1 MKVVIATDSFKGSA
15 SAGDL
20 SLWIKEGWLSQ
31 RPNDEVICLPMAD
44 GGEGSR
50 AVIEASARNLEGV
63 AVIEL
68 AEICGITK
76 YSPLDPLDP
85 LDPLGA
91 HTYEL
96 GVAIRKAIESGV
108 ERIILCVGG
117 SASTD
122 AGTGALRALGAKFLD
137 KSGNEIPLGGAGLLQ
152 LDSIDLTG
160 LIAGPLEGITIFSDV
175 TNPLTGKNGSARI
188 FGPQKG
194 ATAEQVELLDEALF
208 NLVRVSGFPE
218 TSGSGAAG
226 GTTYG
231 FQLAYD
237 ADVKSGSAEIAKLI
251 GLPEAIASADLVI
264 TGEGRYD
271 SQSLQGKVVSAVAA
285 LAGQTPVAYIVGVQ
299 RIDFPPGSNGISLT
313 ELAGSSA
320 AAIADVQD
328 WATKAG
334 ALLTQSIL

>member
-20 SLWIKEGWLSQ
+20 SLWIKDAWLSV
-31 RPNDEVICLPMAD
+31 RPDDEVICAPMAD
-44 GGEGSR
+44 GGEGSA
-50 AVIEASARNLEGV
+50 AVIAASGRVNPNEI

-76 YSPLDPLDP
+76 YKT

-96 GVAIRKAIESGV
+96 GLAIRHAIEGGV
-108 ERIILCVGG
+108 QKIILCVGG

-137 KSGNEIPLGGAGLLQ
+137 KNGAEIPLGGAGLLE
-152 LDSIDLTG
+152 LDAIDFTG
-160 LIAGPLEGITIFSDV
+160 LIAGPQDGITIFSDV
-175 TNPLTGKNGSARI
+175 TNSLTGKNGAAYV

-194 ATAEQVELLDEALF
+194 ANSEQVNLLDDALF
-208 NLVRVSGFPE
+208 NLLRVSGFPE
-218 TSGSGAAG
+218 TAGSGAAG

-231 FQLAYD
+231 FQLAYG
-237 ADVKSGSAEIAKLI
+237 AEVKSGSYEIAQLI
-251 GLPEAIASADLVI
+251 GLPDAIASADLVI

-271 SQSLQGKVVSAVAA
+271 SQSLQGKVVSTVVA
-285 LAGQTPVAYIVGVQ
+285 LAGQTPVAYIVGDKG
-299 RIDFPPGSNGISLT
+299 IEFPEGSSGISLT
-313 ELAGSSA
+313 DLAGSTQ
-320 AAIADVQD
+320 AAIEEVQR
-328 WATKAG
+328 WLSYAG
-334 ALLTQSIL
+334 TQLASAFQ

>member
-20 SLWIKEGWLSQ
+20 SLWIKEGWLSV
-31 RPNDEVICLPMAD
+31 RPHDEVLSLPMAD

-50 AVIEASARNLEGV
+50 LVIQGSSRNLEGT

-76 YSPLDPLDP
+76 YST

-91 HTYEL
+91 HTFEL
-96 GVAIRKAIESGV
+96 GVAIRDAIEAGAKKL
-108 ERIILCVGG
+108 ILCVGG

-122 AGTGALRALGAKFLD
+122 AGTGALRALGAKFLNE
-137 KSGNEIPLGGAGLLQ
+137 SGDEIPLGGAGLGQ
-152 LDSIDLTG
+152 LDAIDFTG
-160 LIAGPLEGITIFSDV
+160 LSPGPQDGITIFSDV
-175 TNPLTGKNGSARI
+175 TNPLTGKNGAAHV

-194 ATAEQVELLDEALF
+194 ATPTQVELLDEALF

-218 TSGSGAAG
+218 TQGSGAAG

-231 FQLAYD
+231 FQFAYD

-271 SQSLQGKVVSAVAA
+271 SQSLQGKVVSTVVG
-285 LAGQTPVAYIVGVQ
+285 LAGQTPVAYIVGDKG
-299 RIDFPPGSNGISLT
+299 IDFPEGSKGISLT
-313 ELAGSSA
+313 DLAGSSDA
-320 AAIADVQD
+320 AMKDVHPWTHQ
-328 WATKAG
+328 AAQ
-334 ALLTQSIL
+334 LLAQAKL

>member
-50 AVIEASARNLEGV
+50 AVIEASARNLDGI

-68 AEICGITK
+68 AELCGITK
-76 YSPLDPLDP
+76 YST

-91 HTYEL
+91 HTFEL
-96 GVAIRKAIESGV
+96 GLAVRRAIESGAKK
-108 ERIILCVGG
+108 IILCVGG

-271 SQSLQGKVVSAVAA
+271 SQSLQGKVVSAVAI
-285 LAGQTPVAYIVGVQ
+285 LAGQTPVAYIVGDQ
-299 RIDFPPGSNGISLT
+299 RIDFPIGTNGISLT

>member
-20 SLWIKEGWLSQ
+20 SLCIKEGWLSV
-31 RPNDEVICLPMAD
+31 RPQDEVLCFPMAD

-50 AVIEASARNLEGV
+50 QVIEVSARNIEGT

-76 YSPLDPLDP
+76 YST

-96 GVAIRKAIESGV
+96 GIAIRDAIEAGAKK
-108 ERIILCVGG
+108 IILCVGG

-137 KSGNEIPLGGAGLLQ
+137 QSGNEIPLGGAGLAQ
-152 LDSIDLTG
+152 LDAIDFTG
-160 LIAGPLEGITIFSDV
+160 LIAGPQDGITIFSDV
-175 TNPLTGKNGSARI
+175 TNPLTGKNGAAYI

-194 ATAEQVELLDEALF
+194 ATPTQVELLDEALF
-208 NLVRVSGFPE
+208 NLVQVSGFPE
-218 TSGSGAAG
+218 TAGSGAAG

-237 ADVKSGSAEIAKLI
+237 AEVKSGSFEIAQLI
-251 GLPEAIASADLVI
+251 GLPDAIASADLVI

-271 SQSLQGKVVSAVAA
+271 SQSLQGKVVSTVVA
-285 LAGQTPVAYIVGVQ
+285 LAGQTPVAYIVGDKG
-299 RIDFPPGSNGISLT
+299 IDFPEGSKGISLT
-313 ELAGSSA
+313 DLAGSSDA
-320 AAIADVQD
+320 AMSDVRA
-328 WATKAG
+328 WAHQA
-334 ALLTQSIL
+334 AQLLAQSKL

>member
-50 AVIEASARNLEGV
+50 AVIEASARNLDGI

-68 AEICGITK
+68 AELCGITK
-76 YSPLDPLDP
+76 YST

-91 HTYEL
+91 HTFEL
-96 GVAIRKAIESGV
+96 GLAVRRAIESGAKK
-108 ERIILCVGG
+108 IILCVGG

-194 ATAEQVELLDEALF
+194 ATAEQVELLDDALF
-208 NLVRVSGFPE
+208 NVVRISGFPE
-218 TSGSGAAG
+218 TAGSGAAG

-271 SQSLQGKVVSAVAA
+271 SQSLQGKVVSAVAT
-285 LAGQTPVAYIVGVQ
+285 LAGQTPVAYIVGDQ
-299 RIDFPPGSNGISLT
+299 RIDFPIGTNGISLT

>member
-31 RPNDEVICLPMAD
+31 RPNDEIICLPMAD

-50 AVIEASARNLEGV
+50 AVIEASARNLDGV

-68 AEICGITK
+68 AELCGITK
-76 YSPLDPLDP
+76 YST

-91 HTYEL
+91 HTFEL
-96 GVAIRKAIESGV
+96 GLAVRRAIESGAKK
-108 ERIILCVGG
+108 IILCVGG

-137 KSGNEIPLGGAGLLQ
+137 KNGDEIPLGGAGLLE

-160 LIAGPLEGITIFSDV
+160 LIAGPPEGITIFSDV
-175 TNPLTGKNGSARI
+175 TNSLTGKNGAAHT

-194 ATAEQVELLDEALF
+194 ATAEQVELLDQALF
-208 NLVRVSGFPE
+208 NVVRISGFPE

-237 ADVKSGSAEIAKLI
+237 AEVKSGSYEIAQLI
-251 GLPEAIASADLVI
+251 GLPDAIAPADLII

-271 SQSLQGKVVSAVAA
+271 SQSLQGKVVSTVVG
-285 LAGQTPVAYIVGVQ
+285 LAGQTPVAYIVGDKG
-299 RIDFPPGSNGISLT
+299 IDFPEGSKGISLT
-313 ELAGSSA
+313 DLAGSSD
-320 AAIADVQD
+320 AAIKECRH

>member
-20 SLWIKEGWLSQ
+20 SLWIKEGWLSH

-76 YSPLDPLDP
+76 YSPLDPL
-85 LDPLGA
+85 GA

-96 GVAIRKAIESGV
+96 GIAIRMAIESGV

-122 AGTGALRALGAKFLD
+122 AGTGALRALGAKFLN
-137 KSGNEIPLGGAGLLQ
+137 KSGQEIPLGGAGLLE

-160 LIAGPLEGITIFSDV
+160 LIADPLEGITIFSDV
-175 TNPLTGKNGSARI
+175 TNPLTGKNGAAYV

-194 ATAEQVELLDEALF
+194 ATAEQVELLDDALF
-208 NLVRVSGFPE
+208 NVVRISGFPE
-218 TSGSGAAG
+218 TAGSGAAG

-251 GLPEAIASADLVI
+251 GLPEAISSADLVI

-271 SQSLQGKVVSAVAA
+271 SQSLQGKVVSEVAA
-285 LAGQTPVAYIVGVQ
+285 LAGQTPAAYIVGDQ
-299 RIDFPPGSNGISLT
+299 RIDFPLGSYGISLT

-320 AAIADVQD
+320 AAIADVQH
-328 WATKAG
+328 WATKAA

>member
-20 SLWIKEGWLSQ
+20 SLWIKEGWLSV
-31 RPNDEVICLPMAD
+31 RPHDEVLSLPMAD

-50 AVIEASARNLEGV
+50 EVIEASACKLEGV

-76 YSPLDPLDP
+76 YST

-91 HTYEL
+91 HTFEL
-96 GVAIRKAIESGV
+96 GLAVRRAIESGSKK
-108 ERIILCVGG
+108 IILCVGG

-137 KSGNEIPLGGAGLLQ
+137 KSGNEIPLGGAGLLE
-152 LDSIDLTG
+152 LESIDLTG
-160 LIAGPLEGITIFSDV
+160 LIAGPPEGTAIFSDV
-175 TNPLTGKNGSARI
+175 TNPLTGKNGAAYV

-194 ATAEQVELLDEALF
+194 ATAKQVELLDEALF

-218 TSGSGAAG
+218 TQGSGAAG

-231 FQLAYD
+231 FQFAYD

-271 SQSLQGKVVSAVAA
+271 SQSLQGKVVSTVVG
-285 LAGQTPVAYIVGVQ
+285 LAGQTPVAYIVGDKE
-299 RIDFPPGSNGISLT
+299 INFPEGSKGISLT
-313 ELAGSSA
+313 DLASSLDA
-320 AAIADVQD
+320 AM
-328 WATKAG
+328 KAVHTWTHQ
-334 ALLTQSIL
+334 AARLLAQAKL

>member
-50 AVIEASARNLEGV
+50 AVIEASARNLDGI

-68 AEICGITK
+68 AELCGITK
-76 YSPLDPLDP
+76 YST

-91 HTYEL
+91 HTFEL
-96 GVAIRKAIESGV
+96 GLAVRRAIESGAKK
-108 ERIILCVGG
+108 IILCVGG

-194 ATAEQVELLDEALF
+194 ATAEQVELLDDALF
-208 NLVRVSGFPE
+208 NVVRISGFPE
-218 TSGSGAAG
+218 TAGSGAAG

-271 SQSLQGKVVSAVAA
+271 SQSLQGKVVSAVAII
-285 LAGQTPVAYIVGVQ
+285 AGQTPVAYIVGDQ
-299 RIDFPPGSNGISLT
+299 RIDFPIGTNGISLT

>member
-20 SLWIKEGWLSQ
+20 SLCIKEGWLSV
-31 RPNDEVICLPMAD
+31 RPQDEVLCLPMAD

-50 AVIEASARNLEGV
+50 QVIVGSARNLEGV

-76 YSPLDPLDP
+76 YST

-96 GVAIRKAIESGV
+96 GIAIRNAIEAGAKK
-108 ERIILCVGG
+108 IILCVGG

-137 KSGNEIPLGGAGLLQ
+137 KRGHEIPLGGAGLAQ
-152 LDSIDLTG
+152 LDAIDFTG
-160 LIAGPLEGITIFSDV
+160 LIAGPQDGITIFSDV
-175 TNPLTGKNGSARI
+175 TNPLTGKNGAAYV

-194 ATAEQVELLDEALF
+194 ASAEQVELLDEGLF
-208 NLVRVSGFPE
+208 NLVRASGFPE
-218 TSGSGAAG
+218 TAGSGAAG

-237 ADVKSGSAEIAKLI
+237 AEVKSGSYEIAQLI
-251 GLPEAIASADLVI
+251 GLPDAIATADLVI

-271 SQSLQGKVVSAVAA
+271 SQSLQGKVVSTVVA
-285 LAGQTPVAYIVGVQ
+285 LTGQTPVAYIVGDKE
-299 RIDFPPGSNGISLT
+299 IEFPEASAGISLT
-313 ELAGSSA
+313 DLAGSSE
-320 AAIADVQD
+320 AAIKEVRHWVTESAIKL
-328 WATKAG
+328 AK
-334 ALLTQSIL
+334 SI

>member
-31 RPNDEVICLPMAD
+31 RPNDDVICLPMAD

-50 AVIEASARNLEGV
+50 AVIEASARNLDGV
-63 AVIEL
+63 SVIEL

-76 YSPLDPLDP
+76 YST

-91 HTYEL
+91 HTFEL
-96 GVAIRKAIESGV
+96 GLAVRRAIESGSKK
-108 ERIILCVGG
+108 IILCVGG

-122 AGTGALRALGAKFLD
+122 AGTGALRALGAKFLN
-137 KSGNEIPLGGAGLLQ
+137 KSGQEIPLGGAGLLE

-160 LIAGPLEGITIFSDV
+160 LIADPLEGITIFSDV
-175 TNPLTGKNGSARI
+175 TNPLTGKNGAAYV

-194 ATAEQVELLDEALF
+194 ATAEQVELLDDALF
-208 NLVRVSGFPE
+208 NVVRISGFPE
-218 TSGSGAAG
+218 TAGSGAAG

-237 ADVKSGSAEIAKLI
+237 ADVKSGSTEIAKLI

-271 SQSLQGKVVSAVAA
+271 SQSLQGKVVSAVTAI
-285 LAGQTPVAYIVGVQ
+285 AGQTPVAYIVGDR
-299 RIDFPPGSNGISLT
+299 RIDFPLGSNGISLT
-313 ELAGSSA
+313 DFAGSSD
-320 AAIADVQD
+320 AAIKECRH

>member
-31 RPNDEVICLPMAD
+31 RPDDEVICLPMAD

-50 AVIEASARNLEGV
+50 AVIEASACNLEGV

-76 YSPLDPLDP
+76 YSPLDPL
-85 LDPLGA
+85 GT
-91 HTYEL
+91 HTFEL
-96 GVAIRKAIESGV
+96 GLAVRAAIESGV

-122 AGTGALRALGAKFLD
+122 AGTGALRALGAKFLN
-137 KSGNEIPLGGAGLLQ
+137 KSGQEIPLGGAGLLE

-160 LIAGPLEGITIFSDV
+160 LIAGPVNGITIFSDV
-175 TNPLTGKNGSARI
+175 TNPLTGKNGAAHV

-194 ATAEQVELLDEALF
+194 ATPEQVELLDEALF

-271 SQSLQGKVVSAVAA
+271 SQSLQGKVVSEVAA
-285 LAGQTPVAYIVGVQ
+285 LAGQTPAAYIVGDQ
-299 RIDFPPGSNGISLT
+299 RIDFPLGSYGISLS
-313 ELAGSSA
+313 EFAGSSA

>member
-20 SLWIKEGWLSQ
+20 SLWIKEGWLSV
-31 RPNDEVICLPMAD
+31 RPRDEVFCFPMAD

-50 AVIEASARNLEGV
+50 LVIEGSARNLEGT

-68 AEICGITK
+68 AEICGLTK
-76 YSPLDPLDP
+76 YST

-96 GVAIRKAIESGV
+96 GVAIRDAIEAGAQK
-108 ERIILCVGG
+108 IILCVGG

-137 KSGNEIPLGGAGLLQ
+137 KSGNEIPLGGAGLAQ
-152 LDSIDLTG
+152 LDAIDFMG
-160 LIAGPLEGITIFSDV
+160 LIAGPQDGITIFSDV
-175 TNPLTGKNGSARI
+175 TNRLTGKNGAAYV

-194 ATAEQVELLDEALF
+194 ASVEQVELLDEALF

-218 TSGSGAAG
+218 TAGSGAAG

-237 ADVKSGSAEIAKLI
+237 AEVKSGSEEIAMLI
-251 GLPEAIASADLVI
+251 GLPDAIATADLVI

-271 SQSLQGKVVSAVAA
+271 SQSLQGKVISTVVA
-285 LAGQTPVAYIVGVQ
+285 LAGQTPVAYIVGDKG
-299 RIDFPPGSNGISLT
+299 IDFPEESKGISLT
-313 ELAGSSA
+313 DLAGSSD
-320 AAIADVQD
+320 AAISDVRTWVHQ
-328 WATKAG
+328 AAQLQAQAK
-334 ALLTQSIL
+334 L

>member
-20 SLWIKEGWLSQ
+20 SLWIKEGWLSV
-31 RPNDEVICLPMAD
+31 RPHDEILCLPMAD

-50 AVIEASARNLEGV
+50 QVIEASARNLKGA

-76 YSPLDPLDP
+76 YST

-96 GVAIRKAIESGV
+96 GVAIRDAIEAGAKK
-108 ERIILCVGG
+108 IILCVGG
-117 SASTD
+117 SASTE
-122 AGTGALRALGAKFLD
+122 AGIGALRALGAKFLD
-137 KSGNEIPLGGAGLLQ
+137 KSGNEIPLGGAGLTQ
-152 LDSIDLTG
+152 LDAIDFTG
-160 LIAGPLEGITIFSDV
+160 LIAGPQDGIIIFSDV
-175 TNPLTGKNGSARI
+175 TNPLTGKNGAAYV

-194 ATAEQVELLDEALF
+194 ASVEQVELLDEALF

-218 TSGSGAAG
+218 TAGSGAAG

-237 ADVKSGSAEIAKLI
+237 AEVKSGSYEIAQLI
-251 GLPEAIASADLVI
+251 GLPDAIASADLVI

-271 SQSLQGKVVSAVAA
+271 SQSLQGKVVSTVVS
-285 LAGQTPVAYIVGVQ
+285 LAGQTPVAYIVGDKG
-299 RIDFPPGSNGISLT
+299 IEFPEGSKGISLT
-313 ELAGSSA
+313 DLAGSSEVA
-320 AAIADVQD
+320 KKESRQWVTESGIKLA
-328 WATKAG
+328 K
-334 ALLTQSIL
+334 SI